1 MNTKKVINKKITK
14 KMIREGYNKGV
25 IKLITNEDAD
35 GVVCQI
41 GDNWFF
47 FGGLEAELY
56 NDAKQYAEDMREN
69 EILRDIYEV
78 LQEFKNLEDFYD
90 EYLYYYFILVENG
103 IK

>member
-1 MNTKKVINKKITK
+1 MDTKKIINKRITK
-14 KMIREGYNKGV
+14 KMIREGYNNGV

-41 GDNWFF
+41 GDNWFY
-47 FGGLEAELY
+47 FGGIEAENY
-56 NDAKQYAEDMREN
+56 TDVKQYTKDMSKN
-69 EILRDIYEV
+69 EIIKDIYEV

>member
-1 MNTKKVINKKITK
+1 MDTKKIINKKITK
-14 KMIREGYNKGV
+14 KMIREGYKKGV

-47 FGGLEAELY
+47 FGGLESELY

-69 EILRDIYEV
+69 EILRDIYDA
-78 LQEFKNLEDFYD
+78 LDDFRNTTELYD

>member
-1 MNTKKVINKKITK
+1 MDTKKVINKKITK

-41 GDNWFF
+41 GDSWFC

-56 NDAKQYAEDMREN
+56 NDAKQYAEDKGKD
-69 EILRDIYEV
+69 EILRDIYDV
-78 LQEFKNLEDFYD
+78 LDDFRNTIELYD